1 MDKIHRV
8 SCIDRRGRDTSLRG
22 DVEVIFGEPIL
33 FRSDT
38 PPRPTRPPRLDAA
51 VAAL

>member
-22 DVEVIFGEPIL
+22 DVEVIFGEPGPVQGGHTAAT
-33 FRSDT
+33 D
-38 PPRPTRPPRLDAA
+38 PTRAWRRP
-51 VAAL
+51 